1 MTTPPSRKAKRKL
14 TEGSVGRHLVNL
26 TIPMI
31 GGIFAV
37 IVFSLVDTYFV
48 AQLGVQ
54 PLAAISFT
62 FPVVSALGSLALG
75 LGVGASSVIA
85 RAIGEGD
92 RTQVRRLTTDSLTL
106 SLLIVG
112 VFISLGLATIDPL
125 FTLLGAQPDVLPL
138 VRDYMSI
145 WYPGMIFLVVPMVGN
160 SAIRASG
167 NTKVPSLIMVVAA
180 AINIVLD
187 PIFIFGWG
195 VIPGW
200 GLKGAAIAT
209 VLGRATTLVASLL
222 FLHYREKMLCFNL
235 PPTGMLLKSWQRI
248 LHVGLPAA
256 GASLV
261 TPVSIGIIT
270 SLVAAYGA
278 EAVAGF
284 GISSRVESFALLVL
298 LALSAVMGPF
308 VGQNWGAQK
317 RDRVRRA
324 LHLSYLFCLFWGAL
338 AAVILAP
345 AAAGIASLFNKN
357 PEAIAIATSY
367 LRLVP
372 ISYAAFGIFIIAT
385 STFNALGKPIPSAIM
400 TLARMFGLYIPLAYL
415 GSWLFG
421 ANGIFA
427 AACVANLVVGI
438 GAWLWTQ
445 KACQG
450 EPNQT
455 LEPRAVSLSGKNDGE
470 IGRL

>member
-1 MTTPPSRKAKRKL
+1 
-14 TEGSVGRHLVNL
+14 
-26 TIPMI
+26 MI

-48 AQLGVQ
+48 AQLGTQ
-54 PLAAISFT
+54 PLAAIGFT

-75 LGVGASSVIA
+75 LGIGASSVIA

-112 VFISLGLATIDPL
+112 VFIALGLATIDPL
-125 FTLLGAQPDVLPL
+125 FSLLGAQPDVLPL

-167 NTKVPSLIMVVAA
+167 NTKVPSFIMVVAA
-180 AINIVLD
+180 AINIILD

-209 VLGRATTLVASLL
+209 VLGRATTLAASLL

-235 PPTGMLLKSWQRI
+235 PKIDALLKSWQRI

-256 GASLV
+256 GTSLV

-270 SLVAAYGA
+270 SLVAVYGA

-284 GISSRVESFALLVL
+284 SIASRVESFALLVL

-308 VGQNWGAQK
+308 VGQNWGAQ
-317 RDRVRRA
+317 RGDRVRRA
-324 LHLSYLFCLFWGAL
+324 LHLSYLFSLFWGAL
-338 AAVILAP
+338 VAAILAP
-345 AAAGIASLFNKN
+345 ASAWLSSLFSKN
-357 PEAIAIATSY
+357 PEVVAIAAAY
-367 LRLVP
+367 LLLVP
-372 ISYAAFGIFIIAT
+372 ISYAAVGILTIAS

-421 ANGIFA
+421 VKGIFA
-427 AACVANLVVGI
+427 AACIANLVVGI
-438 GAWLWTQ
+438 GAWIWTQ
-445 KACQG
+445 KTCQ
-450 EPNQT
+450 EPQT
-455 LEPRAVSLSGKNDGE
+455 PALEPEKTPEQV
-470 IGRL
+470 